1 MKPEDVMKAL
11 ECCSCCEGNCLS
23 DCPLFTDTEC
33 YTTLSKNVLAL
44 IREKDE
50 ETYELVVLPKDLAS
64 LIPYPTLKLIQD
76 TLSDNSISTYIYLL
90 NRYYANDCKPF
101 QFTLEQV
108 KSFIGISTST
118 RSNDEII
125 TNILFVLNK
134 IGLIRY
140 SLTTMKQDA
149 DTF

>member
-1 MKPEDVMKAL
+1 MF
-11 ECCSCCEGNCLS
+11 NLS
-23 DCPLFTDTEC
+23 RQTISTRF
-33 YTTLSKNVLAL
+33 KNLKELDL

-149 DTF
+149 DTFQNVKTIYQLDWLTNMI

>member
-1 MKPEDVMKAL
+1 MF
-11 ECCSCCEGNCLS
+11 NLS
-23 DCPLFTDTEC
+23 RQTISTRF
-33 YTTLSKNVLAL
+33 KNLKELDL
-44 IREKDE
+44 IREKDG

-125 TNILFVLNK
+125 TNILFVLSK
-134 IGLIRY
+134 IGLVRY

-149 DTF
+149 DTFQNVKTIYQLDWLTNMI

>member
-1 MKPEDVMKAL
+1 MF
-11 ECCSCCEGNCLS
+11 NLS
-23 DCPLFTDTEC
+23 RQTISTRF
-33 YTTLSKNVLAL
+33 KNLKELDL

-50 ETYELVVLPKDLAS
+50 ETYDLVVLPKDLAS

-90 NRYYANDCKPF
+90 NRYYANECKPF

-149 DTF
+149 DTFQNVKTIYQLDWLTNMI